1 MLLKL
6 LLLLLAELLLL
17 LLTELLL
24 LLLGLRLLPVWVLVL
39 LLLMLGLLLLLS
51 LLLLPLLSSFPS
63 RYPGLPPAFLP
74 FSPSSVCGAPTAQCA
89 HEWIIVEKE
98 KSMRSSHLCI

>member
-39 LLLMLGLLLLLS
+39 LLLMLGLLLLS
-51 LLLLPLLSSFPS
+51 LLLLPLLSSFLS

-89 HEWIIVEKE
+89 HEWRIVEKE